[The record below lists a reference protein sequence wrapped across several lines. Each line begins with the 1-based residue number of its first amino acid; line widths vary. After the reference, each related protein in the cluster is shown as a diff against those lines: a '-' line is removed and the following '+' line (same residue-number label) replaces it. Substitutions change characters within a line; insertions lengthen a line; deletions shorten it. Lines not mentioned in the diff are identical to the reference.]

1 MNKEFEKMRAEF
13 EDWYSALIGKTA
25 NLMRNDAYYDRPR
38 YGNAKTDIAWL
49 AWQASRK
56 QAVGECAAVCDKIN
70 DDEWHAFKKAPLDD
84 QRRGGDY
91 TQGKSDG
98 AADCADAIR
107 ALQKE

>member
-1 MNKEFEKMRAEF
+1 MNEEFEKMRAEF
-13 EDWYSALIGKTA
+13 IAWMTGTYPDVY
-25 NLMRNDAYYDRPR
+25 
-38 YGNAKTDIAWL
+38 AKEAAEVYCEHNHISWL